1 MSGVSIWPRDRHWGN
16 IFKAHLLVLKTKK
29 YGFSRF
35 LTSFNFLDAYIFY
48 TYLCQI
54 KNDKKNHVIQKLIA
68 MRNSDSLFLYTNIYM
83 LKIHENNK
91 KIVWESD

>member
-35 LTSFNFLDAYIFY
+35 LTSFNFLDSYIFY
-48 TYLCQI
+48 TYLFRI